1 MDLYK
6 ISRNGGTSPPSAG
19 TAPPALMMAGRRTK
33 ERLKGDFMKNWTID
47 ELFDLWRD
55 RGYSKK
61 EARAM
66 AEKDYNEMHRK
77 KSDIEKHQIMQEMI
91 YN

>member
-1 MDLYK
+1 M
-6 ISRNGGTSPPSAG
+6 R
-19 TAPPALMMAGRRTK
+19 
-33 ERLKGDFMKNWTID
+33 NWTIE
-47 ELFDLWRD
+47 ELYDLWRD
-55 RGYSKK
+55 RGYTKK

-77 KSDIEKHQIMQEMI
+77 KSDIEKHQIMQDMI